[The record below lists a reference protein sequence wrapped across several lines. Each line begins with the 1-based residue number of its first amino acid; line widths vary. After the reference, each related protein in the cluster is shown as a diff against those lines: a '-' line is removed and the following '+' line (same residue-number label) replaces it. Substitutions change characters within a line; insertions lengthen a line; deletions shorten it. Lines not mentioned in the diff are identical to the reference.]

1 MKEIKFNHPA
11 FLDFMLEIYFEL
23 IKDANELIYFM
34 IHDHWRRCIICIRKI
49 VLNDVL
55 LNSLQFLRYALISGY

>member
-23 IKDANELIYFM
+23 IKDANELVYFM
-34 IHDHWRRCIICIRKI
+34 IHDH
-49 VLNDVL
+49 
-55 LNSLQFLRYALISGY
+55 